1 VTTHGHTAPRKRADR
16 HGFFAGYN
24 ELTCPDAVWTLFET
38 GQRPICTTQKVA
50 IPMAR
55 NRSTAGA
62 LTRLLSES
70 SLPVYV
76 LDGQRHLVYCNP
88 ACAEWTGIDAAQL
101 IGARCDYHSLPQESG
116 GEAAAAGLC
125 PPPEVFG
132 GQRASAVVSCHR
144 ATGELSRRWATF
156 VPLARS
162 EENAGVIAVVDSHDL
177 PDHEPVAS
185 SAADEPTPAEIHQ
198 RLLAFRRDT
207 AAPYRISQLVG
218 DSALARR
225 VRAQVALAVQSD
237 ASALIVG
244 PRGSGREHVAR
255 TIHYGDSR
263 LSAGR
268 LLPVACPLFDAELL
282 QTTIRDFKRRPA
294 ESPGQRPGSVM
305 LLDVDQ
311 LPADAQNELAGFLN
325 LPDFSLR
332 TIATSRHP
340 LLELAAEGQFRRD
353 LAFALSTLV
362 IELPA
367 LADRAEDMPLLAQL
381 FLEEV
386 NAAGGTQFSG
396 FTSDVLDQFAAYPW
410 PGNLDE
416 LADFVRQACQ
426 RAAGPLIAPA
436 DLPERIK
443 LAADAQAFAPRPDE
457 TIVLDD
463 FLAEI
468 EAELIRRALAR
479 AKGNK
484 TRAAELLGT
493 NRARLLRRMTQI
505 GLAGND
511 ESDANE

>member
-1 VTTHGHTAPRKRADR
+1 
-16 HGFFAGYN
+16 
-24 ELTCPDAVWTLFET
+24 
-38 GQRPICTTQKVA
+38 
-50 IPMAR
+50 MAR

-62 LTRLLSES
+62 LQRLMSES

-76 LDGQRHLVYCNP
+76 LDDQRRIVYCNP
-88 ACAEWTGIDAAQL
+88 ACVEWTGIEAAQL
-101 IGARCDYHSLPQESG
+101 IGARCDYHSLPQDSD
-116 GEAAAAGLC
+116 GERAAAGLC

-132 GQRASAVVSCHR
+132 GQRASAAVSCRR

-156 VPLARS
+156 VPLS
-162 EENAGVIAVVDSHDL
+162 HTEENAGVIAVVDGNDL
-177 PDHEPVAS
+177 SDNEPVD
-185 SAADEPTPAEIHQ
+185 SAVDELTPAEIHQ
-198 RLLAFRRDT
+198 RLMTFRQVT

-218 DSALARR
+218 ESALVRR
-225 VRAQVALAVQSD
+225 VRAQVALAAHSD
-237 ASALIVG
+237 AGALIIG

-294 ESPGQRPGSVM
+294 ESAGQRAGSVM

-311 LPADAQNELAGFLN
+311 LPADAQIELAGFFS

-332 TIATSRHP
+332 TIATARRP
-340 LLELAAEGQFRRD
+340 LLESADEGQFRQD

-367 LADRAEDMPLLAQL
+367 LADRPEDIPLLAQL

-396 FTSDVLDQFAAYPW
+396 FTSDALDRFAAYPW

-416 LADFVRQACQ
+416 LADFVRQACN

-443 LAADAQAFAPRPDE
+443 LSADAQAFAPRHEE

-468 EAELIRRALAR
+468 ETELIRRALAR

-484 TRAAELLGT
+484 TRAAELLGI
-493 NRARLLRRMTQI
+493 NRARLLRRMAQI
-505 GLAGND
+505 GLD
-511 ESDANE
+511 DAVGRIANPSETTGTD